1 MLQDFS
7 IGIGTRFVFGRDAH
21 NRIGKELKQMGIRKV
36 LIHYGSR
43 KRLSDSGLLGS
54 VKEQLRLHGIRIL
67 ELGGVV
73 PNPRLS
79 LVREGIHLARKEKVD
94 MILAVGG
101 GSVIDSA
108 KAIGLGAVADTD
120 VWDFFTGTEVPGK
133 SLPTGVILTYP
144 AAGSES
150 SEVSVINN
158 TELGMKLL
166 ASHPVIRPAIAF
178 MNPELTY
185 SLPKFLTA
193 CGVTDMFSHVC
204 ERYFTPDG
212 EVGVIDRMAEGILK
226 TLAEIG
232 PKVLAEPDNYSYR
245 AEIMWISTIAH
256 NDTVGVGRVQD
267 WAVHE
272 IGNELSA
279 LYDTPHGA
287 TLSII
292 MGSWMRYVYR
302 EAPERFAR
310 YAGEVFGVKWNRKN
324 TLEAAYEGILKTE
337 EFFRTMGMPV
347 SFEEFQVPTDGVE
360 QMLDRIAFRGEDD
373 SIGGIK
379 RLNRDDCRKIYETAL
394 KSRRTTSE

>member
-1 MLQDFS
+1 
-7 IGIGTRFVFGRDAH
+7 
-21 NRIGKELKQMGIRKV
+21 
-36 LIHYGSR
+36 
-43 KRLSDSGLLGS
+43 
-54 VKEQLRLHGIRIL
+54 
-67 ELGGVV
+67 
-73 PNPRLS
+73 
-79 LVREGIHLARKEKVD
+79 
-94 MILAVGG
+94 
-101 GSVIDSA
+101 
-108 KAIGLGAVADTD
+108 
-120 VWDFFTGTEVPGK
+120 
-133 SLPTGVILTYP
+133 
-144 AAGSES
+144 
-150 SEVSVINN
+150 
-158 TELGMKLL
+158 
-166 ASHPVIRPAIAF
+166 
-178 MNPELTY
+178 
-185 SLPKFLTA
+185 
-193 CGVTDMFSHVC
+193 
-204 ERYFTPDG
+204 
-212 EVGVIDRMAEGILK
+212 MAEGILK